1 MWDQEAYSN
10 LLGMDSVRLLQSSCR
25 ESEGDKNQRLGLTL
39 DRTMLIHS
47 EVASCQQC
55 VQMAKM
61 SKKMERG
68 L

>member
-1 MWDQEAYSN
+1 MGPRN

-39 DRTMLIHS
+39 GRTMLIHS
-47 EVASCQQC
+47 KVASCQEC